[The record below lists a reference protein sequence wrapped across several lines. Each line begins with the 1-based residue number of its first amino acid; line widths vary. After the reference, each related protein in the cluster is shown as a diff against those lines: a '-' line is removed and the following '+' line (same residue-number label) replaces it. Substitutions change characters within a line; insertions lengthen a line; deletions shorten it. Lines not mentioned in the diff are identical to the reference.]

1 MISDETFKDYQR
13 KSGKNLALFLT
24 NLFHLKLQQG
34 IQEDTVFK
42 HLHGLEWTRC
52 EVKDKHKRIHIGYL
66 SGKYQVPA
74 ESDEK
79 REDEDIAYPVKVSI
93 LISGSLEDPLPEA
106 VECAHLLANELS
118 GMDAFFE
125 ASFHRANRRNF
136 ALALKNS
143 ADLLIYIGH
152 GTEDGNLVFEDGMF
166 GADDLKTFCDKG
178 IDTSGL
184 SGALFFACYGSVFS
198 KHLRCPW
205 IAFDKEVLREA
216 PKAYLVQLFQIWRE
230 VNSLKEAIDIIW
242 ERLHE
247 NVVAELKHIFK
258 QSNKKFPD
266 SGLSKGKTKLI
277 NLSARMA
284 NCSYND
290 FIEVEIGKI
299 RYPGFDPFIGKTGE
313 LASLLQLPSID
324 SLETIQQ
331 FQWVWGTAGMGK
343 SSLLQQFAIY
353 AAETIL
359 LPEKEQVILAHISC
373 QAFTSQSEVIS
384 KLIDAFSQIFKAEI
398 PSKNLQGLFS
408 FTKQKRGTYIIILDD
423 LSYLDVKELEDA
435 EALVNRIYETARIH
449 NCCCKIVASSR
460 KKPSERFKPL
470 EIRPLTPE
478 EMNKLGVE
486 IWRKETGGTISER
499 DADAI
504 LRIGALTHNN
514 TALLKKAMILSARNR
529 ITYVDYVSELGKRY
543 SLARMDEM
551 ELAQA
556 MIKHEVDLLKNSE
569 DKDGFR
575 YSRFLSVLY
584 PLNLRIGPI

>member
-1 MISDETFKDYQR
+1 MQSQSNKEACIVELDIVGFTSRYKNQDEQREILRILQKLLDTAGKLILPYGSFSEKFQRHGTGDGYYVILDTIPPIVVLEFVNILSNGIEEHNKNFGPDLPMQFRCVLGFGSVETVGDQLFGSVLSDAERLISDETFKDYQR

-34 IQEDTVFK
+34 IQEDTEFK

-93 LISGSLEDPLPEA
+93 LIGGSLEDPLPEA

-216 PKAYLVQLFQIWRE
+216 PKAYLVQLFRIWRE
-230 VNSLKEAIDIIW
+230 VNSLKEAIDTIW

-258 QSNKKFPD
+258 QSDKKFPD

-331 FQWVWGTAGMGK
+331 IQWVWGTAGMGK

-408 FTKQKRGTYIIILDD
+408 FTKQKRELIL
-423 LSYLDVKELEDA
+423 LFLTTCPIWTLKSWKMRKPWLIEFMRLREST
-435 EALVNRIYETARIH
+435 TAAVR
-449 NCCCKIVASSR
+449 
-460 KKPSERFKPL
+460 
-470 EIRPLTPE
+470 
-478 EMNKLGVE
+478 
-486 IWRKETGGTISER
+486 
-499 DADAI
+499 
-504 LRIGALTHNN
+504 
-514 TALLKKAMILSARNR
+514 
-529 ITYVDYVSELGKRY
+529 
-543 SLARMDEM
+543 
-551 ELAQA
+551 
-556 MIKHEVDLLKNSE
+556 
-569 DKDGFR
+569 
-575 YSRFLSVLY
+575 
-584 PLNLRIGPI
+584 